1 MVSPIIDV
9 ISLDNFAYL
18 AASAD
23 LRGGGSCY
31 PGRGSRPERRQVRAG
46 SSPGLGL
53 FFPAVSEGLT
63 TPLPP
68 ENGKGLGRA
77 LGLGAR
83 GQGPEPAAVGSWR
96 NQWQSQAGL
105 SFLAN
110 TDTPSLNVASPGTKA
125 KFWQK
130 GMIQQLF
137 WGWRERP
144 STLREFLTWTP

>member
-31 PGRGSRPERRQVRAG
+31 RGRGSRPERRQVRAG
-46 SSPGLGL
+46 NSPGLGL
-53 FFPAVSEGLT
+53 FFPAMPEGLT

-77 LGLGAR
+77 VEAG
-83 GQGPEPAAVGSWR
+83 GQGPEPAVAVGSWH

-105 SFLAN
+105 SLSPN
-110 TDTPSLNVASPGTKA
+110 TDTPSPNAASPGTKA
-125 KFWQK
+125 KSWQK
-130 GMIQQLF
+130 GMI
-137 WGWRERP
+137 
-144 STLREFLTWTP
+144 